1 MSVLSLQRLTLG
13 NVIDYSLGVVPLAA
27 GFLILPSLAG
37 AAGREPAEAWE
48 LSLSLPTYIIY
59 LHVVENSAVPQKRS
73 QLA

>member
-37 AAGREPAEAWE
+37 AAGRETADGMGAV
-48 LSLSLPTYIIY
+48 SLA
-59 LHVVENSAVPQKRS
+59 SAVSPT
-73 QLA
+73 LYTYM